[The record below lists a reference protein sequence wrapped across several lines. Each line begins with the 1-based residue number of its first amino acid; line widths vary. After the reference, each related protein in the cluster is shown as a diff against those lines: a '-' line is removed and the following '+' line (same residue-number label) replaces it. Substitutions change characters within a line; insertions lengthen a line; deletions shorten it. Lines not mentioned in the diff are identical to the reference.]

1 MAMGAGFLVSF
12 ARLSCG
18 NDALLLLRSSAHRY
32 CHAIGLAAL
41 GIFFGA
47 TSGLSHAQAPLRIG
61 GSLSITGTFAEL
73 GKSHERGYRVC
84 LKQYNDR
91 GGVLGRK
98 VEFSFE
104 DDQSQ
109 AATAVAIYEKVLEK
123 DKPDAV
129 FSPYSSPLT
138 DAVASVTEKHRMPMV
153 AAGAAT
159 TAIFKKGRKYIFM
172 LLSPAEV
179 YLEGLI
185 DVAAKRG
192 LKTVAILYEKT
203 LFPTAIAQGT
213 VELAKKRGLQVVVS
227 EAYPAKTTD
236 FAAILNKVKAAKP
249 DIVAAATY
257 FNDSVAIIRQMKD
270 LDINPG
276 MAGVTVGGDLPK
288 FYATL
293 GRAAEFVYG
302 ASQWEPELVTLR
314 AGGLIPIARLFPG
327 AGEFVEDHEKMFPAA
342 GVSYQTAGAF
352 GACQV
357 LLEGIKR
364 AGSLDRE
371 KVRDA
376 ILKFDGNT
384 VFGSFRVDQDGFQI
398 AHKMQV
404 FQWQDGKKVIV
415 WPEELA
421 PGRPRFPTPP
431 WNKRP

>member
-1 MAMGAGFLVSF
+1 MAIRAGLTVTAS
-12 ARLSCG
+12 RLLGCIRG
-18 NDALLLLRSSAHRY
+18 LGPVPGDAHGFRQVV
-32 CHAIGLAAL
+32 GLATL
-41 GIFFGA
+41 GILFA
-47 TSGLSHAQAPLRIG
+47 AANNLTHAQAPIRIA

-84 LKQYNDR
+84 LKQFNER

-104 DDQSQ
+104 DDESQ
-109 AATAVAIYEKVLEK
+109 AATAAGIYEKLLSK

-138 DAVASVTEKHRMPMV
+138 EAVANVTEKYRMPMV

-179 YLEGLI
+179 YLEGLV
-185 DVAAKRG
+185 DVASKRG
-192 LKTVAILYEKT
+192 LKTIAILYEKT

-213 VELAKKRGLQVVVS
+213 IELAKKRGLQVVLA
-227 EAYPAKTTD
+227 EAYPPKTTD
-236 FAAILNKVKAAKP
+236 FSALLNKVKAANP
-249 DIVAAATY
+249 DVVGAATY
-257 FNDSVAIIRQMKD
+257 FNDSVAIIRQMQQ
-270 LDINPG
+270 LDINPR

-288 FYATL
+288 FYETL

-327 AGEFVEDHEKMFPAA
+327 AREFVEEHERMFPGA

-357 LLEGIKR
+357 LLESINR

-371 KVRDA
+371 KTRDA
-376 ILKFDGNT
+376 ILKFDGST
-384 VFGSFRVDQDGFQI
+384 VFGAFKVDEGGFQT
-398 AHKMQV
+398 AHKMQL
-404 FQWQDGKKVIV
+404 FQWQDGKKVII
-415 WPEELA
+415 WPEDIA

-431 WNKRP
+431 WSQRK